1 MKVQSL
7 LGHEDWIRGTNFALE
22 GLLIY
27 FLFTKCLESY
37 DYNTHILLEFPAC
50 KFIFTV
56 NGLNA
61 GEAFDGVNTS
71 HSIFRFL
78 GRLHYTIIRITL

>member
-37 DYNTHILLEFPAC
+37 DYNIHILL
-50 KFIFTV
+50 II
-56 NGLNA
+56 LLL
-61 GEAFDGVNTS
+61 D
-71 HSIFRFL
+71 FL
-78 GRLHYTIIRITL
+78 FGIPCM

>member
-22 GLLIY
+22 GLLLY

-37 DYNTHILLEFPAC
+37 DYNTHILLIINFWNSLH
-50 KFIFTV
+50 V
-56 NGLNA
+56 SL
-61 GEAFDGVNTS
+61 
-71 HSIFRFL
+71 FL
-78 GRLHYTIIRITL
+78 P

>member
-37 DYNTHILLEFPAC
+37 DHNTHILLI
-50 KFIFTV
+50 IFSLECPFW
-56 NGLNA
+56 NSLPGSL
-61 GEAFDGVNTS
+61 
-71 HSIFRFL
+71 FL
-78 GRLHYTIIRITL
+78 P

>member
-37 DYNTHILLEFPAC
+37 DYNTHINTHILLIILSLEFP
-50 KFIFTV
+50 FW
-56 NGLNA
+56 NSLPGSL
-61 GEAFDGVNTS
+61 
-71 HSIFRFL
+71 FL
-78 GRLHYTIIRITL
+78 P

>member
-22 GLLIY
+22 GLLLH

-37 DYNTHILLEFPAC
+37 DHNTHILLIIFSLEFP
-50 KFIFTV
+50 FW
-56 NGLNA
+56 NSLPGSL
-61 GEAFDGVNTS
+61 
-71 HSIFRFL
+71 FL
-78 GRLHYTIIRITL
+78 P